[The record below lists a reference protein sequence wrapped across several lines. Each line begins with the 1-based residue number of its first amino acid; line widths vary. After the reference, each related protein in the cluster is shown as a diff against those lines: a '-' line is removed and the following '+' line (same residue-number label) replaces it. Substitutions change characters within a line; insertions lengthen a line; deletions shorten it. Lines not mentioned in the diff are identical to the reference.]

1 MLRFNTKSS
10 IDLSSSSTTVGFG
23 ETLVSDSE
31 RPIQCVSSQTSTCQY
46 ITIVCLLFIYYLLYL
61 SIYC

>member
-1 MLRFNTKSS
+1 MFRFNTKTSV
-10 IDLSSSSTTVGFG
+10 DLSSSSTTVGFG

-31 RPIQCVSSQTSTCQY
+31 RPIPRVSIQTSTCQY
-46 ITIVCLLFIYYLLYL
+46 ITIVYLLFIYYLLYL